1 MDGAK
6 IDEVLA
12 NLVANGK
19 INEAQAL
26 KIKAGGR
33 QNTNNKLIIS
43 NLESG
48 HRGGG
53 LKKLPLSFCLN
64 LLLERQLKVKK
75 RLTQSSNRPVYI
87 ELL

>member
-53 LKKLPLSFCLN
+53 AEKAPPFFLSEPFARMAI
-64 LLLERQLKVKK
+64 ESKK